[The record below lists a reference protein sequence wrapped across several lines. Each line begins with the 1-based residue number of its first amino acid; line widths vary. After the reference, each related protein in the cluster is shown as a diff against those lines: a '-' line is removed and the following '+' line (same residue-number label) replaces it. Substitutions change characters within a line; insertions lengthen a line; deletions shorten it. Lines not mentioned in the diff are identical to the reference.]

1 MSHSYEFIRYK
12 DGKSDGI
19 DQESLLAVLE
29 RYNFEGVNLVEGA
42 NEIPT
47 PIDNETEDS
56 PIGGYL
62 LVTVEF
68 DRVTCVSI
76 SRPRYQEHFRLFSFD
91 LVFGLGLVMFS
102 DNGEVLYSRSDVS
115 KHLPADFP
123 SQFGFVDL
131 VVTSVAQM
139 P

>member
-1 MSHSYEFIRYK
+1 MSHSYEFVRYK

-19 DQESLLAVLE
+19 DQESLRAVLE

-47 PIDNETEDS
+47 PIDKDTGDS
-56 PIGGYL
+56 PFGDYL
-62 LVTVEF
+62 LLTVEI

-76 SRPRYQEHFRLFSFD
+76 IRPRYQEQFRLFSFD

-102 DNGEVLYSRSDVS
+102 DNGEALYSRSDVS

-123 SQFGFVDL
+123 SQFGFVNL
-131 VVTSVAQM
+131 AVTSVAQM